1 MTLKAESKKL
11 IHVHKRGQGW
21 SLFFYAQNHH
31 HIFTMRPINELINSG
46 KTLTKKERAAVER
59 HIEAHSERISIK
71 ELNDMK
77 CLAAIRKRSKYG
89 PYG

>member
-1 MTLKAESKKL
+1 MTLKAESKNLFTCIREAKDGL
-11 IHVHKRGQGW
+11 
-21 SLFFYAQNHH
+21 SFFYAQNHH

-46 KTLTKKERAAVER
+46 KTLTKREREAVER
-59 HIEAHSERISIK
+59 HIEAHSERISK
-71 ELNDMK
+71 RELNDMK

>member
-1 MTLKAESKKL
+1 
-11 IHVHKRGQGW
+11 
-21 SLFFYAQNHH
+21 
-31 HIFTMRPINELINSG
+31 MRPLNELINSR

-59 HIEAHSERISIK
+59 HIEAHSERISIR

>member
-1 MTLKAESKKL
+1 MR
-11 IHVHKRGQGW
+11 I
-21 SLFFYAQNHH
+21 NHNH
-31 HIFTMRPINELINSG
+31 ELTMRTINELLNSG
-46 KTLTKKERAAVER
+46 KTLTKREREAVER
-59 HIEAHSERISIK
+59 HIEAHSEKISLK

>member
-1 MTLKAESKKL
+1 MR
-11 IHVHKRGQGW
+11 I
-21 SLFFYAQNHH
+21 NHNH
-31 HIFTMRPINELINSG
+31 ELTMRTINELLNSG
-46 KTLTKKERAAVER
+46 KTLTKRERKAVER
-59 HIEAHSERISIK
+59 HIEAHSEKISLR